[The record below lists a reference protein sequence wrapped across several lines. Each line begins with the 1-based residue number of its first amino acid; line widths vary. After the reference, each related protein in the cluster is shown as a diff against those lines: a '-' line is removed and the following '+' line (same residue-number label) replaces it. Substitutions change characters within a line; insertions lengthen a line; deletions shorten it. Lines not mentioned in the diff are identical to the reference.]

1 MGHYFDENPQTAHNR
16 KEISFRFSS
25 VNYTFVTDTN
35 MFSKD
40 KVDTGTQ
47 ILLDAVVKHGVGN
60 KVLDLG
66 CGYGVVGV
74 VLNRTFGCEVD
85 ACDVNRRAVESS
97 VSNAQRNNA
106 KVRAVVSDGFENLTD
121 KYDDIVLN
129 PPIRAG
135 KAVIYRLFEESYE
148 HLNECGKLWIVIR
161 KQHGA
166 LSAEKKLKELFSSVE
181 LVDRDKG
188 FHVYM
193 STR

>member
-1 MGHYFDENPQTAHNR
+1 MGHYFEENPQTAHNR

-25 VNYTFVTDTN
+25 VNYTFVTDSN
-35 MFSKD
+35 LFSKD

-47 ILLDAVVKHGVGN
+47 ILLSAVAKYGTGK

-74 VLNRTFGCEVD
+74 VLNRMFGCDVD
-85 ACDVNRRAVESS
+85 ACDVNRRAVECS

-106 KVRAVVSDGFENLTD
+106 KVRAVVSDGFANLAD

-135 KAVIYRLFEESYE
+135 KAVIYRLFEESFD
-148 HLNECGKLWIVIR
+148 HLNEGGHLWIVIR

-166 LSAEKKLKELFSSVE
+166 LSAQKKLEEIFRSVK

-188 FHVYM
+188 FHVYLC
-193 STR
+193 TR

>member
-1 MGHYFDENPQTAHNR
+1 MGHYFDENPQTAHDR

-25 VNYTFVTDTN
+25 VNYTFVTDSSL
-35 MFSKD
+35 FSKD

-47 ILLDAVVKHGVGN
+47 ILLGAVAKCGTGN

-74 VLNRTFGCEVD
+74 VLNRMFGCSVD
-85 ACDVNRRAVESS
+85 ACDVNRRAVECS

-106 KVRAVVSDGFENLTD
+106 KVRAIVSDGFENLTD
-121 KYDDIVLN
+121 TYDDIVLN

-135 KAVIYRLFEESYE
+135 KAVIYRLFEDSYR
-148 HLNECGKLWIVIR
+148 HLNDGGHLWIVIR

-166 LSAEKKLKELFSSVE
+166 LSAQKKLEEIFSEVE
-181 LVDRDKG
+181 FVDRDKG
-188 FHVYM
+188 FHVYKA
-193 STR
+193 TR

>member
-1 MGHYFDENPQTAHNR
+1 MGHYFEENPQTAHNR

-25 VNYTFVTDTN
+25 VNYTFVTDSN
-35 MFSKD
+35 LFSKD

-47 ILLDAVVKHGVGN
+47 ILLSAVAKCGTGK

-74 VLNRTFGCEVD
+74 VLNRMFGCDVD
-85 ACDVNRRAVESS
+85 ACDVNRRAVECS

-106 KVRAVVSDGFENLTD
+106 KVHAVVSDGFSELVD

-135 KAVIYRLFEESYE
+135 KSVIYRLFEESFE
-148 HLNECGKLWIVIR
+148 HLNEGGHLWIVIR

-166 LSAEKKLKELFSSVE
+166 LSAQKKLEEIFRSVE

-188 FHVYM
+188 FHVYLC
-193 STR
+193 TR

>member
-1 MGHYFDENPQTAHNR
+1 MGHYFDENPQAAHDR

-25 VNYTFVTDTN
+25 VNYTFVTDSN
-35 MFSKD
+35 LFSKD

-47 ILLDAVVKHGVGN
+47 ILLDAIAKCGTGK

-66 CGYGVVGV
+66 CGYGVVGI
-74 VLNRTFGCEVD
+74 VLNRTFGCDAD
-85 ACDVNRRAVESS
+85 ACDVNRRAVECS

-106 KVRAVVSDGFENLTD
+106 KVRYFVSDGFAELTD

-135 KAVIYRLFEESYE
+135 KAVIYRLFEESFE
-148 HLNECGKLWIVIR
+148 HLNEGGHLWIVIR

-166 LSAEKKLKELFSSVE
+166 LSAQKKLEEIFSQVE
-181 LVDRDKG
+181 FVDRDKG
-188 FHVYM
+188 FHVYKA
-193 STR
+193 TR

>member
-1 MGHYFDENPQTAHNR
+1 MGHYFEENPQTAHNR

-25 VNYTFVTDTN
+25 VNYTFVTDSN
-35 MFSKD
+35 LFSKD

-47 ILLDAVVKHGVGN
+47 ILLSAVAKYGTGK

-85 ACDVNRRAVESS
+85 ACDINRRAVESS

-106 KVRAVVSDGFENLTD
+106 KVRAVVSDGFANLAD

-135 KAVIYRLFEESYE
+135 KAVIYRLFEESFD
-148 HLNECGKLWIVIR
+148 HLNEGGHLWIVIR

-166 LSAEKKLKELFSSVE
+166 LSAQKKLEEIFRSVK

-188 FHVYM
+188 FHVYLC
-193 STR
+193 TR